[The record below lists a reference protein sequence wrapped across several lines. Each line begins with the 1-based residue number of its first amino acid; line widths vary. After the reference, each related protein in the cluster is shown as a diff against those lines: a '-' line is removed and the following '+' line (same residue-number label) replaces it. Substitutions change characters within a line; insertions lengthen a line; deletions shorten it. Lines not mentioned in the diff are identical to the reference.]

1 MKSAQSSLYSNSD
14 FEAAFTSMA
23 RSAGVSHIED
33 VVERFRTQKSTFASL
48 EDQQTSAESDVREM
62 GKLKEELEQKFAE
75 VRLCCGVTSRLVCL
89 YVCCADT
96 LDRTTVETPER
107 R

>member
-1 MKSAQSSLYSNSD
+1 
-14 FEAAFTSMA
+14 MA

-75 VRLCCGVTSRLVCL
+75 VRLCCRVKNYGEDGCQTT
-89 YVCCADT
+89 ADYM
-96 LDRTTVETPER
+96 DW
-107 R
+107 